1 MTEPD
6 PDDDPDD
13 YWDLVAGL
21 DESVED
27 DPDQIDYRNGW
38 PPKA

>member
-21 DESVED
+21 DEPDE